1 MNWYNSDTDEYEEL
15 AAMPTTAEGLWLL
28 PYVPKD
34 PPAARGLFDVLT
46 KTGADPVK
54 AYTEVMKRLVG
65 MRGAQ

>member
-1 MNWYNSDTDEYEEL
+1 MNWYNFDTDEYEGL
-15 AAMPTTAEGLWLL
+15 AAMPTTAEGLL

-46 KTGADPVK
+46 KTGTDPVK
-54 AYTEVMKRLVG
+54 AYTEVMERLVG